1 MASSLSNTKSTTK
14 STQTTNSQQR
24 TSQISAQQSG
34 SHTEE
39 ASYGGSHSVTNS
51 HSEYGSDTYG
61 SSQSR
66 GGANSQTFGKSG
78 YTGTVDDYTAAQRQG
93 AMQSYE
99 QSPAVKQAY
108 EKLMAVETG
117 KPVWQ
122 SQYEDTLKNTY
133 DRLMNYGDFSYN
145 YNEDPIWQAMKGTYT
160 QQGREAMQDTMG
172 QAAALSGGYTN
183 SYAQTAAQQQYQNYL
198 QRLNNQIPE
207 LRNEAFTEW
216 QAQQQN
222 MKDKFSLTNQM
233 NENDYNKYRNAVADW
248 QQDRAYAQSA
258 YQYADAQDYNRW
270 NENRN
275 FWNDEYWKERAAE
288 TSNYSNTDESNW
300 QNTESQSHTR
310 GWENTNSVTDS
321 TNWQNTVSDT
331 SAWQLA
337 KMLQNVN
344 SHSVTNGMS
353 STNSSTS
360 SHSSGSGS
368 SGGGKS
374 GSSKSSAQ
382 QIYEDLIN
390 SSQRKFKNDVVHSK
404 TDQSDS
410 GNGGTPYGKSGQQSW
425 AQNIRD
431 NDLYRA
437 AVNLQNRSAGS
448 GQAVDGILNKAQQA
462 LSATGKGSGN
472 KSDKKARAQDIIS
485 NAYNLGQISE
495 IEAAWLEDQLGI

>member
-1 MASSLSNTKSTTK
+1 
-14 STQTTNSQQR
+14 
-24 TSQISAQQSG
+24 
-34 SHTEE
+34 
-39 ASYGGSHSVTNS
+39 
-51 HSEYGSDTYG
+51 
-61 SSQSR
+61 
-66 GGANSQTFGKSG
+66 
-78 YTGTVDDYTAAQRQG
+78 
-93 AMQSYE
+93 
-99 QSPAVKQAY
+99 
-108 EKLMAVETG
+108 
-117 KPVWQ
+117 
-122 SQYEDTLKNTY
+122 
-133 DRLMNYGDFSYN
+133 MNYGDFSYN

-390 SSQRKFKNDVVHSK
+390 SSQRKFKNDVVHSR
-404 TDQSDS
+404 TDQSDTT
-410 GNGGTPYGKSGQQSW
+410 NGGTPYGKSGQQSW

-472 KSDKKARAQDIIS
+472 KSDKKARAQEIIS